1 MKKKMITLL
10 AGALM
15 TIAMAANASAY
26 FEQGN
31 LIRVV
36 YDRTLMT
43 EVATDLGSISS
54 ILPAAGGSVVLGG
67 GTNSYLG
74 GALAGSSM
82 ANLNVAYFTVNV
94 ANKDLWLSS
103 SNAAQNLT
111 SSTSWV
117 ASSGGIASV
126 LNRYLPF
133 NNQTQTLSMS
143 DASSYWNKL
152 DGNGTRIGN
161 FNTFLLAG
169 AGEKNL
175 AVLATGGTVAQNLF
189 FWDNP
194 NIASGVTGAKLD
206 ITIETLADGSTRIS
220 STQEP
225 PSSVPVPAAAY
236 LLGSGL
242 LGLVGIRRKMNK

>member
-36 YDRTLMT
+36 YDKSINM

-54 ILPAAGGSVVLGG
+54 ILPAAGGSVTLGG
-67 GTNSYLG
+67 GASSYLG
-74 GALAGSSM
+74 SALAGSSLS
-82 ANLNVAYFTVNV
+82 NLNVAYFSWNSANV
-94 ANKDLWLSS
+94 DLWLSS
-103 SNAAQNLT
+103 KAATQSVLT
-111 SSTSWV
+111 SQWNTGTGAV
-117 ASSGGIASV
+117 QSV
-126 LNRYLPF
+126 MNRYLGLAGS
-133 NNQTQTLSMS
+133 TTSRVDLSTA
-143 DASSYWNKL
+143 DANSYWNKL
-152 DGNGTRIGN
+152 DKNSTTQSGKFGGLYLAQNGE
-161 FNTFLLAG
+161 L
-169 AGEKNL
+169 NL
-175 AVLATGGTVAQNLF
+175 SALATGGTVAQNLY
-189 FWDNP
+189 FWNSQT
-194 NIASGVTGAKLD
+194 AAGTMLD